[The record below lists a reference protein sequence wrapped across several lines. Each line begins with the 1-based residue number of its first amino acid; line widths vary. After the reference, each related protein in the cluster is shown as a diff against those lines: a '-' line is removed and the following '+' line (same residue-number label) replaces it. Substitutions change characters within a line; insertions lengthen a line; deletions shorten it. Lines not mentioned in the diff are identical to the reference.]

1 LGVGASVRNYAGTRG
16 LSHLGNLSMPNLRG
30 VNWLKATVWSSDA
43 VIVVKRPSNTDGTS
57 QVLID
62 EAAAQDKLRNV
73 VNV

>member
-1 LGVGASVRNYAGTRG
+1 
-16 LSHLGNLSMPNLRG
+16 MPNLRG
-30 VNWLKATVWSSDA
+30 VDWLKATVWSSDA
-43 VIVVKRPSNTDGTS
+43 VIVVKRPGNPDGTS